1 MPKLI
6 AILTLL
12 IAWGVYFI
20 NFDPF
25 NGFPTDKAE
34 WGTFGDFI
42 GGVTNPILTFLSI
55 IMLIRSL
62 KLQKDANSSI
72 LSQNEQLLKDSLRQK
87 EIDDL
92 RSFESS
98 FYNLAEVARKGFE
111 NFKLTGWA
119 GEVYDSSFAV
129 NFLEKHMLTQS
140 NLKSPD
146 ELTKHFT
153 KMDDV
158 NALAIY
164 SVVRSFY
171 VLIKFTNETCPE
183 KHKNV
188 YFDICNHIMPIKFLH
203 LVCLS
208 YVFGSGKIYEEM
220 KRYEFFKRSGISD
233 YINAFVDIKKR
244 NA

>member
-1 MPKLI
+1 MPKVI

-42 GGVTNPILTFLSI
+42 GGVTNPILTFI
-55 IMLIRSL
+55 TIVMLIRSL
-62 KLQKDANSSI
+62 KLQKDANKSI
-72 LSQNEQLLKDSLRQK
+72 LLQNEQVLKDSLRQK

-98 FYNLAEVARKGFE
+98 FYNLAEVARKEFE
-111 NFKLTGWA
+111 SFRLTGWR
-119 GEVYDSSFAV
+119 GEVYESSFAV
-129 NFLEKHMLTQS
+129 NFLEKNILTQS
-140 NLKSPD
+140 SLKNPN
-146 ELTKHFT
+146 ELVMHFT
-153 KMDDV
+153 KIDDL

-183 KHKNV
+183 SYRNV
-188 YFDICNHIMPIKFLH
+188 YFDICNHIMPVKFLH

-208 YVFGSGKIYEEM
+208 YVFGGGKIYEEM

-233 YINAFVDIKKR
+233 YINAFMEVKER